1 MKKFTQL
8 AILLVLSLVSKLE
21 AQQLPN
27 FSQYMF
33 NTFLINPAAAG
44 IDGYTA
50 VNLTAREQWL
60 GLKESPKTHVL
71 TGQTRLDDNNF
82 ITKLLNPHPD
92 EKSTKPSGR
101 VGLGATLY
109 NDRLGLINRTGFQF
123 TYAYHLPIEEAEL
136 SFGLSGA
143 IYQFSIDRSK
153 MVLQDNDDNV
163 INSSDFSRYIPD
175 FSFGAMYTTKDYYAG
190 VAIMQLMQSS
200 LQMGNSGISNDYR
213 LYRQYNIHGGYR
225 WEINRDLAIQPS
237 ALIKV
242 SKMLKPQVDISTKL
256 YYRNDYWGGLS
267 LRTGSA
273 FIVMLGLSVDNY
285 SFGYAFDYDFSSI
298 RAHSFGSHEV
308 MVTVKFGQKA
318 GKLRWLHRF

>member
-1 MKKFTQL
+1 MKKIAQL
-8 AILLVLSLVSKLE
+8 TTLLIIILISKSE
-21 AQQLPN
+21 AQQLPL

-44 IDGYTA
+44 LDGYTA

-60 GLKESPKTHVL
+60 GLKESPKTHIL
-71 TGQTRLDDNNF
+71 TGQTRLDANNF

-92 EKSTKPSGR
+92 EKSTKPAGR

-109 NDRLGLINRTGFQF
+109 NDRLGLIDRTGLQF

-143 IYQFSIDRSK
+143 IYQFSMNRSK
-153 MVLQDNDDNV
+153 MVLQDNDDAV
-163 INSSDFSRYIPD
+163 INNSDFRRYIPD
-175 FSFGAMYTTKDYYAG
+175 FGFGAMYTTKDYYAG
-190 VAIMQLMQSS
+190 LSVMQLMQSS
-200 LQMGNSGISNDYR
+200 LQMGNSGESNDYR
-213 LYRQYNIHGGYR
+213 LYRQFNIHGGYR

-237 ALIKV
+237 TLIKV
-242 SKMLKPQVDISTKL
+242 SKMLKPQVDLSTKL

-267 LRTGSA
+267 FRTGSA

-285 SFGYAFDYDFSSI
+285 SFGYAFDYDMSSI
-298 RAHSFGSHEV
+298 RKHSFGSHEV

-318 GKLRWLHRF
+318 GKLRWLHKL